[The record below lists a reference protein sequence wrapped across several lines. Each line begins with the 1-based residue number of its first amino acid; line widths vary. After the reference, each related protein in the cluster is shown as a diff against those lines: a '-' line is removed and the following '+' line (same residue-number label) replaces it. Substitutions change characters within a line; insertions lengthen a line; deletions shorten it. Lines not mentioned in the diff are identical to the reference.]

1 MRADSEAN
9 LRVTDGPTYWTQKE
23 PNTNGKHRTRR
34 ATVKRPRFSALW
46 IIAAILLATDAS
58 LGQQQ
63 ADGDQNGRESLE
75 VPLLRAVPV
84 PAADRIDLDGF
95 LTEAAWSGAAP
106 TTTFTQQEPTEGAQ
120 PTEASE
126 VRVVIDGDALYIGA
140 MFFDDPDGVLA
151 YQKRRD
157 EGLGTDDRFMWILD
171 TFLDGRTGYFFE
183 INPAGLMGDGL
194 LREGGRI
201 NKAWDGVWEARVQ
214 RLDNGWSAEIRIPW
228 STLNFDPTSDTW
240 GINFQRTIRRKQEEV
255 LWAGHRRT
263 EGLFRPIHAGRLTG
277 LRDMS
282 QGLGLEV
289 KPYAVAGW
297 TDQTMQS
304 ARASQD
310 VGVDLA
316 YSITPS
322 LRAAASLN
330 TDFAEVEVDQRR
342 VNLTRFPLRFP
353 EQRDFFL
360 EGSGVY
366 NFAPRNGVEP
376 YFSRRIGLR
385 EGNPVPVRFGTRLG
399 GQAGRYQLGFLQ
411 VGTEDH
417 LGIEG
422 EDFTVA
428 RVKRQILAE
437 STIGAIYTRRA
448 GGAEASSVRPADDHT
463 VGVDMDLRT
472 SRFLGDK
479 NLQVDGFF
487 VWNSNPEPTI
497 GRTLSD
503 LSARGFRI
511 DFPNDIW
518 EMHLSYREFGSFY
531 DPAIGFVTRNGFRRV
546 EPNITWRPRP
556 DSSWIRQYR
565 FGTQF
570 RYLASIDTGRPEERQ
585 WRFDLL
591 GIDFENSA
599 DFNVRVTSQFE
610 HLDRAFEISDGVVVQ
625 PGGYQTLEWEV
636 TGSTPSQKPISL
648 DADIGGGGFWNGDR
662 FGYELGLEYRPAAG
676 VELGLEYER
685 NEVSLPQGAFD
696 TNLVRLNTAWDISPW
711 SSITSN
717 VQYDNVSEIIGL
729 FLKTRWIIA
738 PGNDLYLVY
747 TQNWQNLRR
756 TQLDP
761 HFTGDQLDPRFTT
774 LSRGLST
781 KLNYTFRF

>member
-1 MRADSEAN
+1 M
-9 LRVTDGPTYWTQKE
+9 TDRPAYWTQKE
-23 PNTNGKHRTRR
+23 PDSNGKHRTRR
-34 ATVKRPRFSALW
+34 TTVKRSRSSALW
-46 IIAAILLATDAS
+46 IIVAVLLATNVV
-58 LGQQQ
+58 LGQQ
-63 ADGDQNGRESLE
+63 ADDENGRESLE
-75 VPLLRAVPV
+75 VPLLLAVPI
-84 PAADRIDLDGF
+84 PAGERIDLNGF
-95 LTEAAWSGAAP
+95 LAEAAWSMATPA
-106 TTTFTQQEPTEGAQ
+106 TTFTQQEPNEGAQ

-157 EGLGTDDRFMWILD
+157 ESLGTDDRFMWILD

-194 LREGGRI
+194 LRQGGQRV

-214 RLDNGWSAEIRIPW
+214 RLNNGWSAEIRIPW

-240 GINFQRTIRRKQEEV
+240 GINFQRTIRRKQEEI

-277 LRDMS
+277 LQDMS
-282 QGLGLEV
+282 QGVGLEV
-289 KPYAVAGW
+289 KPYAVGGW
-297 TDQTMQS
+297 TDQMLKA
-304 ARASQD
+304 ARSSGD

-322 LRAAASLN
+322 LRAAASIN

-360 EGSGVY
+360 EDSGVY
-366 NFAPRNGVEP
+366 NFAPRNGANP

-385 EGNPVPVRFGTRLG
+385 EGNPIPIQFGTRLG
-399 GQAGRYQLGFLQ
+399 GQAGRYELGFLQ
-411 VGTEDH
+411 VGTEDY
-417 LGIEG
+417 LGVGG

-428 RVKRQILAE
+428 RVKRQMLTE

-448 GGAEASSVRPADDHT
+448 GGAEASNVRPAVDQT
-463 VGVDMDLRT
+463 LGVDLDFRT

-479 NLQVDGFF
+479 NLQVDAFF
-487 VWNSNPEPTI
+487 VWNSNPEPAI

-503 LSARGFRI
+503 LSARGLRI
-511 DFPNDIW
+511 TFPNDIW
-518 EMHLSYREFGSFY
+518 QMHLSYREFGSFY
-531 DPAIGFVTRNGFRRV
+531 DPAVGFVTRNGFRRV
-546 EPNITWRPRP
+546 EPNVTWRPRP
-556 DSSWIRQYR
+556 DSTWIRQYR

-585 WRFDLL
+585 WEFDLL
-591 GIDFENSA
+591 GIEFENSA
-599 DFNVRVTSQFE
+599 EVNVRVTSQFE
-610 HLDRAFEISDGVVVQ
+610 YLDRAFEISDGIVVQ
-625 PGGYQTLEWEV
+625 PGGYQTWEWEV
-636 TGSTPSQKPISL
+636 MGGTPKQKPIRL
-648 DADIGGGGFWNGDR
+648 EADIGGGSFWNGDR
-662 FGYELGLEYRPAAG
+662 FGYDLGMEYRPTAG
-676 VELGLEYER
+676 VELGLEYEG
-685 NEVSLPQGAFD
+685 NKVSLPQGVFD
-696 TNLVRLNTAWDISPW
+696 TNLMRLNTAWDISPW

-717 VQYDNVSEIIGL
+717 VQYDDVSEIIGI
-729 FLKTRWIIA
+729 FLRTRWIIA

-747 TQNWQNLRR
+747 TQNWQNLRGD
-756 TQLDP
+756 QLDP
-761 HFTGDQLDPRFTT
+761 HFARVQLDPRFTT

>member
-1 MRADSEAN
+1 MRNSEAK
-9 LRVTDGPTYWTQKE
+9 LRVTNRPAYWTQKE
-23 PNTNGKHRTRR
+23 PDSNGKHRTRR
-34 ATVKRPRFSALW
+34 ATVKRPRSSALW
-46 IIAAILLATDAS
+46 IIAAVLLATDVV
-58 LGQQQ
+58 LGQQ
-63 ADGDQNGRESLE
+63 ADDENGRESLE
-75 VPLLRAVPV
+75 VPLLRAVPI
-84 PAADRIDLDGF
+84 PAGEHIDLNGF
-95 LTEAAWSGAAP
+95 LAEAAWSMATPA
-106 TTTFTQQEPTEGAQ
+106 TTFTQQEPNEGAQ

-157 EGLGTDDRFMWILD
+157 KGLGTDDRFMWILD

-194 LREGGRI
+194 LSQGGHRV

-214 RLDNGWSAEIRIPW
+214 RLNNGWSAEIRIPW
-228 STLNFDPTSDTW
+228 STLNFDPSSDTW
-240 GINFQRTIRRKQEEV
+240 GINFQRTIRRKQEEI

-282 QGLGLEV
+282 QGVGLEV
-289 KPYAVAGW
+289 KPYAVGGW
-297 TDQTMQS
+297 TDQILQA
-304 ARASQD
+304 ARSSGD

-322 LRAAASLN
+322 LRAAASIN

-360 EGSGVY
+360 EDSGVY
-366 NFAPRNGVEP
+366 NFAPRNGANP

-385 EGNPVPVRFGTRLG
+385 EGNPIPIQFGTRLG
-399 GQAGRYQLGFLQ
+399 GQAGRYELGFLQ

-417 LGIEG
+417 LGVGG

-428 RVKRQILAE
+428 RVKRQMLTE

-448 GGAEASSVRPADDHT
+448 GGAEASNVRPAVDQT
-463 VGVDMDLRT
+463 LGVDLDFRT

-479 NLQVDGFF
+479 NLLVDAFF
-487 VWNSNPEPTI
+487 VWNSNPEPAI

-503 LSARGFRI
+503 LSARGLPVT
-511 DFPNDIW
+511 FPNDIW
-518 EMHLSYREFGSFY
+518 QMHLSYREFGSFY
-531 DPAIGFVTRNGFRRV
+531 DPAVGFVTRNGFRRV

-556 DSSWIRQYR
+556 NSTWIRQYR

-585 WRFDLL
+585 WEFDLL
-591 GIDFENSA
+591 GIEFENSA
-599 DFNVRVTSQFE
+599 EVNVRVTSQFE
-610 HLDRAFEISDGVVVQ
+610 YLDLAFEISDGIVVQ
-625 PGGYQTLEWEV
+625 PGGYQTWEWEV
-636 TGSTPSQKPISL
+636 MGGTPKQKPIRL
-648 DADIGGGGFWNGDR
+648 EADIGGGSFWNGDR
-662 FGYELGLEYRPAAG
+662 FGYDLGMEYRPTAG
-676 VELGLEYER
+676 VELGLEYEG
-685 NEVSLPQGAFD
+685 NKVSLPQGVFD
-696 TNLVRLNTAWDISPW
+696 TNLMRLNTAWDISPW

-717 VQYDNVSEIIGL
+717 VQYDDVSEIIGI
-729 FLKTRWIIA
+729 FLRTRWIIA

-747 TQNWQNLRR
+747 TQNWQNLRGD
-756 TQLDP
+756 QLDP
-761 HFTGDQLDPRFTT
+761 HFARVQLDPRFTT